1 MNITTKYSIG
11 QKLYILDF
19 SRLWLDGGSVQC
31 SNCHGDYERHEN
43 GGVWT
48 CSKCNNGY
56 TKGKRRS
63 SYTAHQ
69 YGKVF
74 EVLKIDICI
83 SGDNQEEIVH
93 AGMHDYSQI
102 YFQFKVGELDVLND
116 LWGDNH
122 YSNQYTSVGIPV
134 VHVHTSETDAM
145 IELERVK
152 REVEKLDNKLGCNEN
167 HQGGD
172 CSDCVVLNCTFRSF

>member
-1 MNITTKYSIG
+1 MNVTTKYSIG

-19 SRLWLDGGSVQC
+19 RRLWLDGGSVQC

-48 CSKCNNGY
+48 CSKCHHGY
-56 TKGKRRS
+56 TKGERKP
-63 SYTAHQ
+63 SYVTRK
-69 YGKVF
+69 YGEDF
-74 EVLKIDICI
+74 EVLKIDINI
-83 SGDNQEEIVH
+83 SNSQEELVH
-93 AGMHDYSQI
+93 VGICDYSQI
-102 YFQFKVGELDVLND
+102 YFQFKAGKLDVLND

-122 YSNQYTSVGIPV
+122 SNEYTSVGIPV

-152 REVEKLDNKLGCNEN
+152 REVAKLDNKFERCNEN
-167 HQGGD
+167 HQAD
-172 CSDCVVLNCTFRSF
+172 CSDCVVLSCPFRKF